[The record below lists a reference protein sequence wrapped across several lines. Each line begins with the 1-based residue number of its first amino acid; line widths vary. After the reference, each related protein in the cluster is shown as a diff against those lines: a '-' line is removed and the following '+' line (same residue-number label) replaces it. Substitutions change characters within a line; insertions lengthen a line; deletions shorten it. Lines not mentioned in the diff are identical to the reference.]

1 LPQGGGGISLAALPG
16 STPVAKPKPRA
27 GQQGSGAYRDFVRAN
42 LGKHK
47 GDMKAVAAAYRAQ
60 KGGHFYN
67 VKGEATSLKGKHN
80 HVHGTNP
87 KKVRK
92 MPPGL
97 AGSGVGSSRF
107 TVGERQERPI
117 GPLQPGYLKGPRQA
131 TAFALGDQ
139 ARTGGDSV
147 VRQQLS
153 SDLVEAILKKV
164 PPPKAHP
171 AFASLS
177 DRDFGQRKTTR
188 FDVPNPVTDA
198 LVHRAQAKGLHP
210 SDPLNYY
217 PKKHRGNL
225 TDAQIRDSY
234 QYVDDLYDE
243 SLPDEK
249 RLLQGARARV
259 LDETPEHT
267 ELVAGVEDQLAR
279 AQTGAGPGVE
289 QYMYGAQKGSG
300 RLPQRT
306 EQDTDE
312 TLANRISA
320 SGEAK
325 RGRRDGESARQYIR
339 NMTRYA
345 LNLHMFPGDPDDK
358 PDEPPPPPPPPP
370 PAAGQAAQAGAGHCQ
385 CKGPGVEQYM
395 EGGHWWNDAWS
406 SVKHAASTVGHD
418 VSKAYHAVQNNPT
431 VREVEKGVANF
442 GVNTLARAGEGLV
455 DAAAD
460 TASFVIG
467 QPELAA
473 AADMGVH
480 ELANLA
486 QSGVKK
492 GVDSLIDHTAQS
504 GNGLMLPMPF

>member
-1 LPQGGGGISLAALPG
+1 MIQDLKKRRVKGSLSKMNKAQLQEMHAKAMEAATDENTTLDVTAGAAATILPLGGGGISLAPLPG

-42 LGKHK
+42 LSKHK

-60 KGGHFYN
+60 KGGGDAHGQFMKATHSYCAQKGGHFYN
-67 VKGEATSLKGKHN
+67 VKGEATSMKGKHN

-107 TVGERQERPI
+107 TVGERQRPI
-117 GPLQPGYLKGPRQA
+117 MPYRPDFRTGPRQA

-139 ARTGGDSV
+139 PRTGRDSV

-177 DRDFGQRKTTR
+177 DRMFVKRKTHQ
-188 FDVPNPVTDA
+188 FDVPNPITDA
-198 LVHRAQAKGLHP
+198 LVHRAKAKGLHP
-210 SDPLNYY
+210 SDPLNHY
-217 PKKHRGNL
+217 PMKYDHMGAPTMTREQNRAKN
-225 TDAQIRDSY
+225 
-234 QYVDDLYDE
+234 QYVDDFYDE
-243 SLPDEK
+243 SLPKEK

-259 LDETPEHT
+259 LDETPEH
-267 ELVAGVEDQLAR
+267 AGMAAEVEG
-279 AQTGAGPGVE
+279 QT
-289 QYMYGAQKGSG
+289 
-300 RLPQRT
+300 
-306 EQDTDE
+306 
-312 TLANRISA
+312 
-320 SGEAK
+320 
-325 RGRRDGESARQYIR
+325 
-339 NMTRYA
+339 
-345 LNLHMFPGDPDDK
+345 
-358 PDEPPPPPPPPP
+358 
-370 PAAGQAAQAGAGHCQ
+370 GAGHCQ
-385 CKGPGVEQYM
+385 CKGGGVEQYM
-395 EGGHWWNDAWS
+395 EGGHWWNDAWN
-406 SVKHAASTVGHD
+406 SVKHAASAVGHDVSQAAKTVGQD
-418 VSKAYHAVQNNPT
+418 VSKAYHTVQNNST

-442 GVNTLARAGEGLV
+442 GVNALAREGEGLV

-460 TASFVIG
+460 TASFLTA

-473 AADMGVH
+473 AADVGVH

-492 GVDSLIDHTAQS
+492 GVDSVIDHTAQS
-504 GNGLMLPMPF
+504 GNGLMLPVPF